1 MKKDLLAMD
10 KLPTLEE
17 LKEFFK
23 ENDWTYTKIDDPAKR
38 TDEERAEIAYTAK
51 LMDKKFEELVRKKG
65 RNSAARYYGVDN
77 PLIALQNNTEDLVA
91 STVVKIANDD
101 ELTDAILSQ
110 FNFSDPDLDKKAD
123 DFLNNA
129 VNTMLD
135 VLEYEKL
142 AEIVRLNSDEQ
153 DFNDKVANNYRLKD
167 HVRRWE
173 HTKDKKKNILCW
185 HTTKRRIRRERH
197 MKKIKLHDIQE
208 RRNSA
213 DEYTLDPT
221 EKYVINLE
229 EEMEFQMAVMMSFQM
244 MGPPPAIKN
253 YHAWL
258 FENGFNVELPNPT
271 NEVVAPYYGVKPLW
285 KTDYSQGIV
294 VMAEDES
301 DYYIVMECS
310 SRNKGYKRTKVILTM
325 GGCL

>member
-1 MKKDLLAMD
+1 
-10 KLPTLEE
+10 
-17 LKEFFK
+17 
-23 ENDWTYTKIDDPAKR
+23 
-38 TDEERAEIAYTAK
+38 
-51 LMDKKFEELVRKKG
+51 
-65 RNSAARYYGVDN
+65 
-77 PLIALQNNTEDLVA
+77 
-91 STVVKIANDD
+91 
-101 ELTDAILSQ
+101 
-110 FNFSDPDLDKKAD
+110 
-123 DFLNNA
+123 
-129 VNTMLD
+129 
-135 VLEYEKL
+135 
-142 AEIVRLNSDEQ
+142 
-153 DFNDKVANNYRLKD
+153 
-167 HVRRWE
+167 
-173 HTKDKKKNILCW
+173 
-185 HTTKRRIRRERH
+185 
-197 MKKIKLHDIQE
+197 MKKIKLNDIQE

-310 SRNKGYKRTKVILTM
+310 SRNKGYKRIKVILTM

>member
-1 MKKDLLAMD
+1 
-10 KLPTLEE
+10 
-17 LKEFFK
+17 
-23 ENDWTYTKIDDPAKR
+23 
-38 TDEERAEIAYTAK
+38 
-51 LMDKKFEELVRKKG
+51 
-65 RNSAARYYGVDN
+65 
-77 PLIALQNNTEDLVA
+77 
-91 STVVKIANDD
+91 
-101 ELTDAILSQ
+101 
-110 FNFSDPDLDKKAD
+110 
-123 DFLNNA
+123 
-129 VNTMLD
+129 
-135 VLEYEKL
+135 
-142 AEIVRLNSDEQ
+142 
-153 DFNDKVANNYRLKD
+153 
-167 HVRRWE
+167 
-173 HTKDKKKNILCW
+173 
-185 HTTKRRIRRERH
+185 

-294 VMAEDES
+294 VMVEDES

>member
-1 MKKDLLAMD
+1 
-10 KLPTLEE
+10 
-17 LKEFFK
+17 
-23 ENDWTYTKIDDPAKR
+23 
-38 TDEERAEIAYTAK
+38 
-51 LMDKKFEELVRKKG
+51 
-65 RNSAARYYGVDN
+65 
-77 PLIALQNNTEDLVA
+77 
-91 STVVKIANDD
+91 
-101 ELTDAILSQ
+101 
-110 FNFSDPDLDKKAD
+110 
-123 DFLNNA
+123 
-129 VNTMLD
+129 
-135 VLEYEKL
+135 
-142 AEIVRLNSDEQ
+142 
-153 DFNDKVANNYRLKD
+153 
-167 HVRRWE
+167 
-173 HTKDKKKNILCW
+173 
-185 HTTKRRIRRERH
+185 

-229 EEMEFQMAVMMSFQM
+229 EEMEFQMAVMMSFQV

-258 FENGFNVELPNPT
+258 FKNGFNVELPNPT

>member
-1 MKKDLLAMD
+1 
-10 KLPTLEE
+10 
-17 LKEFFK
+17 
-23 ENDWTYTKIDDPAKR
+23 
-38 TDEERAEIAYTAK
+38 
-51 LMDKKFEELVRKKG
+51 
-65 RNSAARYYGVDN
+65 
-77 PLIALQNNTEDLVA
+77 
-91 STVVKIANDD
+91 
-101 ELTDAILSQ
+101 
-110 FNFSDPDLDKKAD
+110 
-123 DFLNNA
+123 
-129 VNTMLD
+129 
-135 VLEYEKL
+135 
-142 AEIVRLNSDEQ
+142 
-153 DFNDKVANNYRLKD
+153 
-167 HVRRWE
+167 
-173 HTKDKKKNILCW
+173 
-185 HTTKRRIRRERH
+185 

-244 MGPPPAIKN
+244 MGTPPAIKN
-253 YHAWL
+253 YHALL

>member
-1 MKKDLLAMD
+1 
-10 KLPTLEE
+10 
-17 LKEFFK
+17 
-23 ENDWTYTKIDDPAKR
+23 
-38 TDEERAEIAYTAK
+38 
-51 LMDKKFEELVRKKG
+51 
-65 RNSAARYYGVDN
+65 
-77 PLIALQNNTEDLVA
+77 
-91 STVVKIANDD
+91 
-101 ELTDAILSQ
+101 
-110 FNFSDPDLDKKAD
+110 
-123 DFLNNA
+123 
-129 VNTMLD
+129 
-135 VLEYEKL
+135 
-142 AEIVRLNSDEQ
+142 
-153 DFNDKVANNYRLKD
+153 
-167 HVRRWE
+167 
-173 HTKDKKKNILCW
+173 
-185 HTTKRRIRRERH
+185 

-208 RRNSA
+208 RRNSV

>member
-1 MKKDLLAMD
+1 
-10 KLPTLEE
+10 
-17 LKEFFK
+17 
-23 ENDWTYTKIDDPAKR
+23 
-38 TDEERAEIAYTAK
+38 
-51 LMDKKFEELVRKKG
+51 
-65 RNSAARYYGVDN
+65 
-77 PLIALQNNTEDLVA
+77 
-91 STVVKIANDD
+91 
-101 ELTDAILSQ
+101 
-110 FNFSDPDLDKKAD
+110 
-123 DFLNNA
+123 
-129 VNTMLD
+129 
-135 VLEYEKL
+135 
-142 AEIVRLNSDEQ
+142 
-153 DFNDKVANNYRLKD
+153 
-167 HVRRWE
+167 
-173 HTKDKKKNILCW
+173 
-185 HTTKRRIRRERH
+185 

-310 SRNKGYKRTKVILTM
+310 SRNKGYKRTKVILTKYSSDRDTLRVECKSAVFHADFLLLRLSRF
-325 GGCL
+325 GNSTGLDASS

>member
-1 MKKDLLAMD
+1 
-10 KLPTLEE
+10 
-17 LKEFFK
+17 
-23 ENDWTYTKIDDPAKR
+23 
-38 TDEERAEIAYTAK
+38 
-51 LMDKKFEELVRKKG
+51 
-65 RNSAARYYGVDN
+65 
-77 PLIALQNNTEDLVA
+77 
-91 STVVKIANDD
+91 
-101 ELTDAILSQ
+101 
-110 FNFSDPDLDKKAD
+110 
-123 DFLNNA
+123 
-129 VNTMLD
+129 
-135 VLEYEKL
+135 
-142 AEIVRLNSDEQ
+142 
-153 DFNDKVANNYRLKD
+153 
-167 HVRRWE
+167 
-173 HTKDKKKNILCW
+173 
-185 HTTKRRIRRERH
+185 

-244 MGPPPAIKN
+244 IGPPPAIKN